1 MTRLLIVIAIAL
13 LMVSVALG
21 WMMRVYLPGVTLAEI
36 FLVMSLVPRLVAGA
50 ILVTMVV
57 GAVGGFRR
65 NVLCVQFVAIIAVLL
80 GVLGAVHGELT
91 THFGTLIDNV
101 INFTTLAPMRIESL
115 AILVLGLFGALP
127 GLGIHHV
134 RGGVRQG

>member
-1 MTRLLIVIAIAL
+1 MTRLLIVIATAL

-36 FLVMSLVPRLVAGA
+36 FLAMSLVPRLVAGA
-50 ILVTMVV
+50 ILVTTVV

-91 THFGTLIDNV
+91 THFGTLINNV
-101 INFTTLAPMRIESL
+101 VNFETLASWRIETL
-115 AILVLGLFGALP
+115 AVLALGLFGALP
-127 GLGIHHV
+127 GLGILHLG
-134 RGGVRQG
+134 GGVRRD